1 MKSITKEASGPSI
14 IDQYQILL
22 GLISHFRE
30 LTTIT
35 SGDLK
40 MSDAIAAQ
48 VAQGIN
54 VSVRRRSHWQGLGN
68 KFFLLII
75 LLLLAFG
82 WYQRDDSYLEA
93 ESGLGY
99 ALGIVGGS
107 LMLILLLYPL
117 RKRLRSMDRLLSVK
131 FWFRLHMLFGILGPV
146 AILYHASFSL
156 GSINSSIALV
166 CMLSVASSG
175 LVGRYLYVKIHHGL
189 YGAKTQL
196 SEFKFLAEK
205 QREVFVRVL
214 PHGEKIIN
222 ELEGLEKIATAQAHG
237 LFHSSKLKRMT
248 GGEIKKTRKLVLK
261 ILKHGY
267 KKEKCISK
275 KAAAV
280 VYKNT
285 ENYFNIVKRAA
296 DLRVNERLFSWWH
309 ILHFPLFLMMLFTGI
324 IHVFVVHMY

>member
-1 MKSITKEASGPSI
+1 
-14 IDQYQILL
+14 L
-22 GLISHFRE
+22 GLFSHFRE

-35 SGDLK
+35 GGDLK

-48 VAQGIN
+48 VTPGIN
-54 VSVRRRSHWQGLGN
+54 VSVRQRSHWKGVGN
-68 KFFLLII
+68 KIFLLII

-99 ALGIVGGS
+99 VLGIVGGS

-117 RKRLRSMDRLLSVK
+117 RKRLRSMDRFLSIK

-146 AILYHASFSL
+146 AILYHSSFSL
-156 GSINSSIALV
+156 GSMNSSIALV

-189 YGAKTQL
+189 YGAQTQL
-196 SEFKFLAEK
+196 SEFKSLAEK
-205 QREVFVRVL
+205 QRELLVKVL
-214 PHGEKIIN
+214 PHGERIIN
-222 ELEGLEKIATAQAHG
+222 ELEGLEKVATAQAHG
-237 LFHSSKLKRMT
+237 LFHSSKLKRVT
-248 GGEIKKTRKLVLK
+248 KGEIKKTRNVIRKV
-261 ILKHGY
+261 LKHGY

-280 VYKNT
+280 IYKST
-285 ENYFNIVKRAA
+285 EDYFNIVKRAA

>member
-1 MKSITKEASGPSI
+1 MM
-14 IDQYQILL
+14 
-22 GLISHFRE
+22 
-30 LTTIT
+30 TTG
-35 SGDLK
+35 GDLK

-48 VAQGIN
+48 VTQGIN
-54 VSVRRRSHWQGLGN
+54 VSSRRRSHWQGLGN
-68 KFFLLII
+68 KLFILII

-99 ALGIVGGS
+99 ALGILGGS

-117 RKRLRSMDRLLSVK
+117 RKRLRSMDRFLSIK

-146 AILYHASFSL
+146 AILYHSSFSL
-156 GSINSSIALV
+156 GSMNSSIALV

-189 YGAKTQL
+189 YGAQTQL
-196 SEFKFLAEK
+196 SEFKSLAEK
-205 QREVFVRVL
+205 QRELLVRVL
-214 PHGEKIIN
+214 PHGERIIN
-222 ELEGLEKIATAQAHG
+222 ELEGLEKLATAQAHG

-248 GGEIKKTRKLVLK
+248 KGEIKKTRKLVRK
-261 ILKHGY
+261 VLKHAY

-275 KAAAV
+275 KAASV
-280 VYKNT
+280 VYKST
-285 ENYFNIVKRAA
+285 EDYLNIVKRSA